1 MNQPFSPHFRM
12 KSNAQRVLLPLLGGM
27 LVASSALASSPEPM
41 KNPSNFGEDVAF
53 LRKHTDAIV
62 LRRGDAAVAVAPV
75 YQGRVMTSTATGDSG
90 NSYGWLNYKLIGK
103 GVVPPEEAKG
113 TLESKF
119 HAFGGEER
127 FWLGPEGGQFG
138 IFFPRGAKFDFASWK
153 TPPALDTE
161 PFEMASSS
169 DSEAVFTRKFSVTN
183 QSGTKFDV
191 GVSRTVRLLPP
202 EEIAARIGTALPEGA
217 KAVAYETVNTITNLG
232 ESAWK
237 PESGLLS
244 IWLLGMYKPSPA
256 TVMAIP
262 FREGDGLGPIVN
274 DAYFGAVPADRLKV
288 SKGVVFFKGDGGQRG
303 KIGIPPARSLG
314 VAGSYSPDLQVL
326 TLVLCDPAKGNQPY
340 VNSMWEKQKEPYS
353 GDAINA
359 YNDGSPAPGEAPLG
373 PFYELETSSPAA
385 SLAPGKSITHRQTT
399 IHVSGPAATLDPVAV
414 AKLGASIEQI
424 TGAFGDK

>member
-1 MNQPFSPHFRM
+1 M
-12 KSNAQRVLLPLLGGM
+12 KIPILI
-27 LVASSALASSPEPM
+27 LATVTTACAGSRPYGQDLE
-41 KNPSNFGEDVAF
+41 F
-53 LRKHTDAIV
+53 LRQHTPIIE
-62 LRRGDAAVAVAPV
+62 LKSGQAAVAVAPAF
-75 YQGRVMTSTATGDSG
+75 QGRVMTSTATGPEGS
-90 NSYGWLNYKLIGK
+90 SFGWLNDKLIAQGIL
-103 GVVPPEEAKG
+103 PEEKAAGK
-113 TLESKF
+113 LES
-119 HAFGGEER
+119 HIYVFGGEER

-161 PFEMASSS
+161 PFEVASSS

-217 KAVAYETVNTITNLG
+217 KAVAYETVNMITNLG
-232 ESAWK
+232 EAAWT

-244 IWLLGMYKPSPA
+244 IWLLGMYKPSPS

-262 FREGDGLGPIVN
+262 FRKGADLGPTVN
-274 DAYFGAVPADRLKV
+274 DAYFGKIAPDRLKV
-288 SKGVVFFKGDGGQRG
+288 GDGVVFFKGDGESRG

-314 VAGSYSPDLQVL
+314 VAGSYSPDLGAL
-326 TLVLCDPAKGNQPY
+326 TLVLYDPPKGNLPY
-340 VNSMWEKQKEPYS
+340 VNSMWEKQKDPYS

-359 YNDGSPAPGEAPLG
+359 YNDGSPAPGEPPLG

-399 IHVSGPAATLDPVAV
+399 VHISGPAAALDPMAT
-414 AKLGASIEQI
+414 AKLGVSIEQI
-424 TGAFGDK
+424 TGAFANK